1 MVQVKSIRKKF
12 FGVKM
17 PLTTSQVHLWGKSPE
32 DMQGSII
39 KLDLTKNLRGKSLE
53 LRARVTNNNGVLEG
67 KPLSLQLMGA
77 YIRRATRKGT
87 DYVED
92 SFETDCRDAKV
103 RIKPFLITRKHVSRS
118 VRNALRE
125 MTRKHLESYL
135 KVRTMEEIFSEIM
148 SNKIQKE
155 LSFKLKKI
163 YPLALCEIR
172 MIELISV
179 KSEAQQP
186 SP

>member
-1 MVQVKSIRKKF
+1 MVQVKSIKKKF
-12 FGVKM
+12 FEVKM
-17 PLTTSQVHLWGKSPE
+17 PLTNSQVHLYGKSIE
-32 DMQGSII
+32 EMDNSVI
-39 KLDLTKNLRGKSLE
+39 KLDLTRNLRGKNLE
-53 LRARVTNNNGVLEG
+53 MRAKVVNNNGVLEG
-67 KPLSLQLMGA
+67 KPLSMQLIGS
-77 YIRRATRKGT
+77 YTHRAARKGT

-92 SFETDCRDAKV
+92 SFETDCKDAKI

-125 MTRKHLESYL
+125 MTKKHLESYA
-135 KVRTMEEIFSEIM
+135 KVRTMEELFSEIM

-172 MIELISV
+172 MIELIEV
-179 KSEAQQP
+179 PGEAKIAK
-186 SP
+186 